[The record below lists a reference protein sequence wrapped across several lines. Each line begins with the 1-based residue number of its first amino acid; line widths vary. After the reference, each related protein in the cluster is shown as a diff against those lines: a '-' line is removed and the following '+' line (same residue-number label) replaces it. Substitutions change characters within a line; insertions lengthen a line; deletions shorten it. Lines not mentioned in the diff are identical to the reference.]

1 MAAVTPLSGRV
12 RTTEIHLAMKKLLLC
27 LLLSAGLFGAASLSA
42 NPTVPKSIVHVVT
55 VAWKAGTTPEQ
66 IQAALDGAQALPAAY
81 KGITHVWTKT
91 LKAQGD
97 RSHIIVME
105 FADADAFKAYT
116 DSPAQKE
123 WYKVYLPIRDHSTT
137 FDATN

>member
-1 MAAVTPLSGRV
+1 
-12 RTTEIHLAMKKLLLC
+12 MKKLLITLVTAAV
-27 LLLSAGLFGAASLSA
+27 LSLGTTHAFAQTA
-42 NPTVPKSIVHVVT
+42 PKTIIHVVT

-66 IQAALDGAQALPAAY
+66 IKAALDGAQALPESY

-97 RSHIIVME
+97 KANAIVME
-105 FADADAFKAYT
+105 FADEAAFKAYS

-123 WYKVYLPIRDHSTT
+123 WYKVYLPIRQESTT
-137 FDATN
+137 FDITN

>member
-1 MAAVTPLSGRV
+1 
-12 RTTEIHLAMKKLLLC
+12 MKKVLLI
-27 LLLSAGLFGAASLSA
+27 LLATASLLFTTTLSAADSA
-42 NPTVPKSIVHVVT
+42 PKSIVHVVT

-66 IQAALDGAQALPAAY
+66 IQAALDGAQALPTAY

-97 RSHIIVME
+97 RSHVIVME